1 MSNNKCKEENSK
13 SNFISS
19 FYLAGKYIGL
29 GWIMVTPI
37 VIFTFGGYFLD
48 NRLNLGYFMT
58 LMGLMIGLFVGIIC
72 TVRILKS

>member
-1 MSNNKCKEENSK
+1 
-13 SNFISS
+13 
-19 FYLAGKYIGL
+19 
-29 GWIMVTPI
+29 MVTPI